1 MATIYP
7 NRKDGKIISVKL
19 KAYLGRDEQGKQI
32 FRCKN
37 WIPEKD
43 MTEKK
48 LLELAEKEAILF
60 EYEAAAKYEEERK
73 AFKPNEILF
82 NDFVQK
88 VWFPEKIN
96 PKEVRATT
104 ITFHSCMLKIILPY
118 FEGQKLKDITDKH
131 IERYLSYLKN
141 TYRTRYNTRLAP
153 KTIRHHYGTL
163 SLIFGYAL
171 KLD

>member
-48 LLELAEKEAILF
+48 ILALAEKEAILF
-60 EYEAAAKYEEERK
+60 EYEAAAQYEEEQKRLV
-73 AFKPNEILF
+73 AFLDKKCNEIDTLISA
-82 NDFVQK
+82 N
-88 VWFPEKIN
+88 ES
-96 PKEVRATT
+96 T
-104 ITFHSCMLKIILPY
+104 I
-118 FEGQKLKDITDKH
+118 EKLK
-131 IERYLSYLKN
+131 E
-141 TYRTRYNTRLAP
+141 YRQSVIYEAVTG
-153 KTIRHHYGTL
+153 KVEI
-163 SLIFGYAL
+163 
-171 KLD
+171 

>member
-7 NRKDGKIISVKL
+7 NKKDGKIISVKL
-19 KAYLGRDEQGKQI
+19 KAYLGRDEHGKQI

-48 LLELAEKEAILF
+48 LLALAEKEAILF

-104 ITFHSCMLKIILPY
+104 ITFYSCMLKIILPL
-118 FEGQKLKDITDKH
+118 F
-131 IERYLSYLKN
+131 
-141 TYRTRYNTRLAP
+141 
-153 KTIRHHYGTL
+153 
-163 SLIFGYAL
+163 
-171 KLD
+171 

>member
-48 LLELAEKEAILF
+48 ILALAEKEAILF

-118 FEGQKLKDITDKH
+118 FEG
-131 IERYLSYLKN
+131 
-141 TYRTRYNTRLAP
+141 
-153 KTIRHHYGTL
+153 
-163 SLIFGYAL
+163 
-171 KLD
+171 

>member
-1 MATIYP
+1 
-7 NRKDGKIISVKL
+7 
-19 KAYLGRDEQGKQI
+19 
-32 FRCKN
+32 
-37 WIPEKD
+37 

-48 LLELAEKEAILF
+48 ILDLAEKEAILF
-60 EYEAAAKYEEERK
+60 EYEAAARYEEEQK

-96 PKEVRATT
+96 PKQVRATT

-131 IERYLSYLKN
+131 TLVCYIFYL
-141 TYRTRYNTRLAP
+141 
-153 KTIRHHYGTL
+153 
-163 SLIFGYAL
+163 
-171 KLD
+171 